1 MFSFLGGPSQAPQAP
16 RSHRSPRSPRSPRA
30 PQAPLASWRA
40 PRASQAPRARRAPRA
55 PTTTIEYYTGPGK
68 ASDKP
73 IKFLNELSQLNY
85 LFPSLVETEFIEPE
99 FKSRKN
105 INFNILNKSPT
116 LEFAKQVA
124 KNYYLWLQV
133 FDVSPG
139 AIPQNV
145 RKFLSEFLGLRTTNR
160 NNIYQF
166 NTYKSE
172 MRDFILLGLQQMFPN
187 KFREFKVNEILAK
200 NIEGEI
206 RNVTNMDTPESNL
219 KYYEI
224 DKIGRLIEYLVV
236 TEFARYFNVD
246 QDKIN
251 TAFVDNKYN
260 INATY
265 YYLESIKSL
274 SAGGQYYRKRKTRKP
289 KKTRKPRKT
298 QRK

>member
-1 MFSFLGGPSQAPQAP
+1 MLRFLRGQPPQ
-16 RSHRSPRSPRSPRA
+16 
-30 PQAPLASWRA
+30 
-40 PRASQAPRARRAPRA
+40 ASQAPRARRAP
-55 PTTTIEYYTGPGK
+55 TTTIKYIEYYTGRGK
-68 ASDKP
+68 ASNKP
-73 IKFLNELSQLNY
+73 INFLNDLSELNNQ
-85 LFPSLVETEFIEPE
+85 FPSLVKNEFIEPD
-99 FKSRKN
+99 FNSRNN
-105 INFNILNKSPT
+105 INFNILNKVKDNN
-116 LEFAKQVA
+116 LVMAKEVA

-160 NNIYQF
+160 NNIYHF

-187 KFREFKVNEILAK
+187 KFREFQVNEILAE

-206 RNVTNMDTPESNL
+206 RKVTNMDTPESNL